1 MPGAGAMTTESAPEA
16 MQRQLMSPDEIRRAL
31 SRMAHEVVERNGGV
45 ESVVLVGIRTR
56 GVPLARRM
64 ARLIA
69 EFETGAVPHGRLDVT
84 LYRDDIAT
92 RMKTPAGPTDIPF
105 DITAGRSCW
114 WTTCSTPDARCGRQW
129 TPSATSGG
137 LARSSSPS

>member
-1 MPGAGAMTTESAPEA
+1 MTTESAPDA
-16 MQRQLMSPDEIRRAL
+16 TQRQLMSPDEIRRAL

-69 EFETGAVPHGRLDVT
+69 EFETGAVPHGQLDVT

-92 RMKTPAGPTDIPF
+92 RMKTPAGPTDLPV
-105 DITAGRSCW
+105 DITGRTVVLVDDVLYTGRSVRAAM
-114 WTTCSTPDARCGRQW
+114 DALR
-129 TPSATSGG
+129 
-137 LARSSSPS
+137 